1 MGAIAG
7 GVVGGI
13 ASICL
18 SALAVYHFRIRHH
31 RRSQPTFETTEIIEP
46 FQPTPI
52 SAPSHSPIPSQVGA
66 WDAKVES
73 RCIVAGLRDELLGS
87 GAEVGQSNRP
97 LNVENRPGS
106 TVAPGASG
114 GGGER
119 DGDIREQ
126 MAGIQAELSRIR
138 SLQLQ
143 HESRLGGEDAPPE
156 YDESAR

>member
-18 SALAVYHFRIRHH
+18 SALAVYHFRIRHR

-52 SAPSHSPIPSQVGA
+52 SAPSHSPIPSQVAA

-73 RCIVAGLRDELLGS
+73 RRIVAGLREEEASETEIFENRWLGS
-87 GAEVGQSNRP
+87 RPNLPGYALCSSNTNQGLAGRMLH
-97 LNVENRPGS
+97 LNTMR
-106 TVAPGASG
+106 AHDRYIAS
-114 GGGER
+114 
-119 DGDIREQ
+119 
-126 MAGIQAELSRIR
+126 
-138 SLQLQ
+138 
-143 HESRLGGEDAPPE
+143 ESDDAA
-156 YDESAR
+156 S